1 MFLPRWL
8 QFLFPGRL
16 NFNLVL
22 VSNHAV
28 CFQIPHPGP
37 EVGFEAIGIVD
48 SRLPTVGV
56 FARATA
62 QDTPRVI
69 AS

>member
-1 MFLPRWL
+1 MLEMGKNAMKSWIYASLTSFFLL
-8 QFLFPGRL
+8 
-16 NFNLVL
+16 
-22 VSNHAV
+22 A
-28 CFQIPHPGP
+28 GP

-62 QDTPRVI
+62 NDTPKVCFPPKK
-69 AS
+69 